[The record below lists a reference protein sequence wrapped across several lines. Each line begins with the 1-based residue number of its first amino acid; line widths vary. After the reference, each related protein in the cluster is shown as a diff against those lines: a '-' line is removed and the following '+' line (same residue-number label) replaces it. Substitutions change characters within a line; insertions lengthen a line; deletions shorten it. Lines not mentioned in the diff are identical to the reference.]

1 MTQAR
6 RRSPTPVLG
15 PWALADIVALSI
27 NTAVGMLLIGV
38 AWDRTSGLVGV
49 RDQVPWLNVAIG
61 GVVIIAAGNTA
72 WFLRG
77 RRAVGQRR
85 SGTLP
90 TARGGMRVRGACAQ
104 ASVVPSQYLDQA
116 AESGTDF
123 VAARTIFVAARIM
136 ITTGRNVRLL
146 LARPSQGQIGP
157 RTSEQAEGP
166 VGSAA
171 SEDIR
176 SLPRRWPR

>member
-15 PWALADIVALSI
+15 PWALADMVALSI

-136 ITTGRNVRLL
+136 THYHRPECAFAVGKTVTGADRSTHER
-146 LARPSQGQIGP
+146 AGRRPCGICCQ
-157 RTSEQAEGP
+157 
-166 VGSAA
+166 
-171 SEDIR
+171 
-176 SLPRRWPR
+176 